1 MSDFRTKILGLAA
14 MGMAFSGLAFGQAY
28 TAASCAANI
37 TATNNPTLRA
47 EGETELVAD
56 AIWTGCTTTGLPTS
70 AVLYAALSL
79 PVTSK
84 AITGNQFSA
93 LPAPTA
99 PATTVP
105 YQGNS
110 DAVLIVQTAA
120 DAAQYVA
127 GTVSGTSVS
136 FSLPCTNNTA
146 GLVTS
151 NCLQVGATTFTVTNI
166 RVNASGAA
174 NPQVTETLLLQIAL
188 APGNGTVNVSTAGG
202 IGGNVGYIL
211 PSLSYSLPATS
222 PLTPVF
228 FTICSGNT
236 IPAGGTVAPTANTTV
251 TIKELVAGAFKLVSG
266 VGSEAGSFPNTA
278 NPPSAAYNV
287 ALSAATTP
295 YLTNGIGTATQ
306 ATQVTVGLANI
317 PASATVY
324 APQTITSASGNG
336 FSLTLSGSPTPVT
349 APAGLV
355 GLNGG
360 VVAFTPTNGTVSITY
375 TPTATGTGTTFAV
388 PLYIIFAG
396 NTAAVQGPI
405 TAAVYYTPAAAVS
418 GPASLIPT
426 FAVSTAA
433 ASNLQSI
440 VACNTTLMF
449 PYVTNATGFETGI
462 AIANTTTDNLGTI
475 PGKPSSATPVN
486 GTCTLNFYGNAAQ
499 PTATVTPTLGAYS
512 STAPTVVPIYANIL
526 TTMIG
531 SSGFSGYAIASC
543 NFQDAHGFAFITD
556 TTGTFSGTEGYLA
569 IVVPSGRGENSTIGT
584 VSTGE

>member
-1 MSDFRTKILGLAA
+1 MSDFRTKILGVAA
-14 MGMAFSGLAFGQAY
+14 MGVAFAGLSFGQ
-28 TAASCAANI
+28 TFVPTTCAANI
-37 TATNNPTLRA
+37 TPTNNPTLRA

-56 AIWTGCTTTGLPTS
+56 AVWTGCTVGGAPTT

-84 AITGNQFSA
+84 AISGNQFSA
-93 LPAPTA
+93 LPAPVA

-120 DAAQYVA
+120 FAPQYVA
-127 GTVSGTSVS
+127 GTVAGTSVS

-146 GLVTS
+146 GLATS
-151 NCLQVGATTFTVTNI
+151 NCLQIGATTFTVTNV

-174 NPQVTETLLLQIAL
+174 NPQVTETLLLQVAL

-211 PSLSYSLPATS
+211 PSLSYSLPATT
-222 PLTPVF
+222 PLVPAV
-228 FTICSGNT
+228 FTICAGNT
-236 IPAGGTVAPTANTTV
+236 IPAGGTAAPTPNTTV
-251 TIKELVAGAFKLVSG
+251 TIKELVAGAFKLVAG
-266 VGSEAGSFPNTA
+266 VGSEAGSFPA
-278 NPPSAAYNV
+278 NYAVVLGVAA
-287 ALSAATTP
+287 TP
-295 YLTNGIGTATQ
+295 YLTTGIGTATQ
-306 ATQVTVGLANI
+306 ATNITVALANV

-324 APQTITSASGNG
+324 APQTIASASANG
-336 FSLTLSGSPTPVT
+336 FSLTLAGSPVPVT
-349 APAGLV
+349 SPTGLV

-360 VVAFTPTNGTVSITY
+360 VVAFTPTNGTVSIVY

-396 NTAAVQGPI
+396 NTASVQGPI

-433 ASNLQSI
+433 ASNLQAI
-440 VACNTTLMF
+440 LACSTTLLF

-475 PGKPSSATPVN
+475 PGKPSASTPVN

-499 PTATVTPTLGAYS
+499 PTATVTPSLGAYS

-543 NFQDAHGFAFITD
+543 NFLEAHGFAFITD

-569 IVVPSGRGENSTIGT
+569 VVVPGTRGEALG
-584 VSTGE
+584 TGE

>member
-1 MSDFRTKILGLAA
+1 MSDFRTKILGVAA
-14 MGMAFSGLAFGQAY
+14 MGVAFAGLSFGQTY
-28 TAASCAANI
+28 TAGSCAANI
-37 TATNNPTLRA
+37 TPTNNPTLRA

-56 AIWTGCTTTGLPTS
+56 SIWTGCTTAGAPTS

-84 AITGNQFSA
+84 AISGNQFSA
-93 LPAPTA
+93 IPAPVA

-120 DAAQYVA
+120 FAAQYVP
-127 GTVSGTSVS
+127 GTVAGTSVS

-188 APGNGTVNVSTAGG
+188 APGSGTVNVSTAGG

-211 PSLSYSLPATS
+211 PSLSYSLPS
-222 PLTPVF
+222 GF
-228 FTICSGNT
+228 FPIPYTICSGNT
-236 IPAGGTVAPTANTTV
+236 IPAGGTVAPTPSVTL

-266 VGSEAGSFPNTA
+266 VGSEAGSFPNVTV
-278 NPPSAAYNV
+278 PPTAAYNV
-287 ALSAATTP
+287 VLSAATTP

-306 ATQVTVGLANI
+306 ATNVTVGLANV

-336 FSLTLSGSPTPVT
+336 FTLTLSGSPTPVT

-360 VVAFTPTNGTVSITY
+360 VVAFTPTNGTVSIVY

-396 NTAAVQGPI
+396 NTASVQGPI

-440 VACNTTLMF
+440 VACNTTLLF

-475 PGKPSSATPVN
+475 PGKPSAATPVN

-499 PTATVTPTLGAYS
+499 PTATVTPSLGAYS

-543 NFQDAHGFAFITD
+543 NFLEAHGFAFITD

-569 IVVPSGRGENSTIGT
+569 VVVPGTRGENSTIT
-584 VSTGE
+584 SAATGE